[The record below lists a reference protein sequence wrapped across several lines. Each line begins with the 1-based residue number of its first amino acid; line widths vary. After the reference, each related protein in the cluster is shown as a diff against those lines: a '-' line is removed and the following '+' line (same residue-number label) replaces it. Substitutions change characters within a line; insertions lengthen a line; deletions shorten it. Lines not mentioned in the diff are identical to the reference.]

1 MEYKVKDLTLGEQG
15 KLQIEWAEKSMPV
28 LLKIREEFEKKKPF
42 KGLTISCAL
51 HVTKETAVLMKTLKA
66 GGATVALAAANPLST
81 QDDVAAALTEEGI
94 HVFAWAGE
102 TEEEY
107 YWEYYWCINQVL
119 NFKPNITLDD
129 GGDLINTIHSKRKEL
144 IENLYGSQEETTTG
158 VIRLRAMAK
167 DGALKVPVIAV
178 NDTPTKRLFDNILGT
193 SQSTI
198 DGILRATNVLLAGKT
213 FVVCGYGYCSS
224 GLARRADGMGAN
236 IIVTEVDPVKALRA
250 VMDGFRV
257 MPLKEAAKIG
267 DIFVT
272 ITGDKNVIRKEHM
285 ELMKDGAILA
295 NAGHF
300 NVEIS
305 IPDLESLSKSKREIR
320 KNVEEYTLKN
330 GKKLYLLA
338 KGRIVNLVAAE
349 GHPSDIMDM
358 SFSNQALC
366 CEFLVKN
373 HEKLEPKVYNV
384 PKEIDDRVARL
395 KLESMGIEIDRLT
408 PEQERYLSEWK
419 EGT

>member
-102 TEEEY
+102 TEE
-107 YWEYYWCINQVL
+107 EYYWCINQVL